1 MGRKLC
7 ISIATLAMS
16 IGLVGIAAPA
26 EATKDTSW
34 GCGGLCF
41 AVPGSGG

>member
-7 ISIATLAMS
+7 ITIATLAMS
-16 IGLVGIAAPA
+16 FGVVGIAAPA
-26 EATKDTSW
+26 EAMKDTSW

-41 AVPGSGG
+41 AEPGSGG